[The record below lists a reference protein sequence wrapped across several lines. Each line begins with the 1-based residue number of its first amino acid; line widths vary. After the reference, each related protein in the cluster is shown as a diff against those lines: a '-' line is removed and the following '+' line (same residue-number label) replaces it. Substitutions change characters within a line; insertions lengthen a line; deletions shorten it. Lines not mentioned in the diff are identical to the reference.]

1 MIEYSTD
8 FIKSVLKWVNLT
20 ITSVSWRTI
29 PRWLF
34 AWRWMTHP
42 GPDPQWKA
50 GPTFA
55 LQLRGGAFWLP
66 FCCPCCRT
74 CSSWLPTASAATQG
88 LCPVS
93 LRSFTRNIRV
103 GFRSSGLS
111 CGEWAGLVGLVA
123 SVVFISLLA
132 VVVADTCLLPPAF
145 LLISFEYKLKAA
157 DVLLASFTSVR
168 YF

>member
-1 MIEYSTD
+1 M
-8 FIKSVLKWVNLT
+8 
-20 ITSVSWRTI
+20 
-29 PRWLF
+29 
-34 AWRWMTHP
+34 
-42 GPDPQWKA
+42 
-50 GPTFA
+50 
-55 LQLRGGAFWLP
+55 
-66 FCCPCCRT
+66 
-74 CSSWLPTASAATQG
+74 
-88 LCPVS
+88 
-93 LRSFTRNIRV
+93 

-132 VVVADTCLLPPAF
+132 VVVADTYLLPPAF